1 MSPQDFVAFIFVAP
15 SQGKTMKLFPTIPS
29 AGWNGQAKPK
39 ILILVARGREGEKTR
54 ERRKRERG
62 TEMEAHG
69 STSRRRDSVR

>member
-1 MSPQDFVAFIFVAP
+1 MSPHDFVAFIFVAP
-15 SQGKTMKLFPTIPS
+15 SQGKTMKLFPTIPCWMERPS
-29 AGWNGQAKPK
+29 QAK
-39 ILILVARGREGEKTR
+39 ILGLGEKTRELAR